1 MKIGAM
7 NDPQRN
13 LVSEIDWIGR
23 NGFDF
28 IDLTIEEPGA
38 APESTDWKLVRQ
50 AITDSGLAVVCH
62 APPYL
67 PIENPSP
74 LVRKAAMDELRRCID
89 VAQTVGAPLCTTHFM
104 GWPRHLSE
112 KDGYEYY
119 RQLYTILV
127 KHGTEREVAVAM
139 ENMPH
144 NKHQLKHF
152 REVFQRVPN
161 LKLLLDVGHVNVQ
174 TARSLTRD
182 YLFALVDRLAH
193 VHLSDNDGERDLH
206 LSPGAPMSG
215 GINLLQELRDLR
227 SFRYDGTITLEVF
240 GDRRWLLASAQLVR
254 ETWERAA

>member
-7 NDPQRN
+7 NDPHRN

-23 NGFDF
+23 NGFDY
-28 IDLTIEEPGA
+28 IDLTIEAPGA
-38 APESTDWKLVRQ
+38 APEATDWTLVRQ
-50 AITDSGLAVVCH
+50 AISDSGLAVVCH

-127 KHGTEREVAVAM
+127 KHGAERGVAVAM

-206 LSPGAPMSG
+206 LPPGAPMSG

>member
-13 LVSEIDWIGR
+13 LISEIDWIGR
-23 NGFDF
+23 NGFDY
-28 IDLTIEEPGA
+28 IDLTIEAPGA
-38 APESTDWKLVRQ
+38 APESTDWNLVRQ
-50 AITDSGLAVVCH
+50 AISDSGLAVICH

-89 VAQTVGAPLCTTHFM
+89 AAQIVGAPLCSTHFM

-127 KHGTEREVAVAM
+127 KHGEDRGVAVAM
-139 ENMPH
+139 ENMPY

-152 REVFQRVPN
+152 REIFQRVPN

-182 YLFALVDRLAH
+182 YLFALADRLAH

-206 LSPGAPMSG
+206 LPPGAPTSG
-215 GINLLQELRDLR
+215 GINLPQEVRDLR
-227 SFRYDGTITLEVF
+227 SFRYDGTITVEVF
-240 GDRRWLLASAQLVR
+240 GDRRWLLASAELVR
-254 ETWERAA
+254 EMWQRNQ

>member
-13 LVSEIDWIGR
+13 LISEIDWIGR
-23 NGFDF
+23 NGFDY
-28 IDLTIEEPGA
+28 IDLTIEAPGA
-38 APESTDWKLVRQ
+38 APESTDWNLVRQ
-50 AITDSGLAVVCH
+50 AISDSGLAVICH

-74 LVRKAAMDELRRCID
+74 LVRKAALDELRRCID
-89 VAQTVGAPLCTTHFM
+89 AAQIVGAPLCSTHFM

-127 KHGTEREVAVAM
+127 KHGEDRGVAVAM
-139 ENMPH
+139 ENMPY

-152 REVFQRVPN
+152 REIFQRVPN

-182 YLFALVDRLAH
+182 YLFALADRLAH

-206 LSPGAPMSG
+206 LPPGAPTSG
-215 GINLLQELRDLR
+215 GINLPQEVRDLR
-227 SFRYDGTITLEVF
+227 SFRYDSTITVEVF
-240 GDRRWLLASAQLVR
+240 GDRRWLLASAELAR
-254 ETWERAA
+254 EMWQRNQ